1 MIRRIRKELKKVI
14 VSQEKLIDSLLI
26 SLLSEGHLL
35 IEGYPGVAK
44 TTIIKALSK
53 IVGLTFKRISFT
65 PDLLPSDILGI
76 EIYNASTH
84 TFEIKKGAIFTDLLL
99 ADEINR
105 APAKVQSALLEAMAE
120 RQVTIG
126 EKTFDLKRPF
136 MVMATQNP
144 IEESGVYALPQA
156 QLDRFLLKSVVDYPK
171 TAQEEVK
178 ILDHYQKASNL
189 EGVNQV
195 ATIEDILRLQE
206 KVNEIHIDQKVKE
219 YIANLTLATREQN
232 PLIKLGA
239 SPRGSIALLKASK
252 AHALILG
259 KNYVAPSDIKAV
271 IYDVLRHRI
280 LLSFEAISQGITVQY
295 VIDEIMKKVR
305 VP

>member
-1 MIRRIRKELKKVI
+1 MIAEIRRELKKVI
-14 VSQEKLIDSLLI
+14 VSQDRLVQSLLI
-26 SLLSEGHLL
+26 TLLSEGHLL

-84 TFEIKKGAIFTDLLL
+84 TFEIKKGAVFTDLLL

-126 EKTFDLKRPF
+126 EKTFDLKKPF

-171 TAQEEVK
+171 TAHEEVE
-178 ILDHYQKASNL
+178 ILNHYRKASDL
-189 EGVNQV
+189 EGVDQV
-195 ATIEDILRLQE
+195 ATIEDILKLQH

-219 YIANLTLATREQN
+219 YIANLILATREQN
-232 PLIKLGA
+232 PLIKLGS

-252 AHALILG
+252 AYALILG

-280 LLSFEAISQGITVQY
+280 LLSFEAISQNITAQD
-295 VIDEIMKKVR
+295 VIDEIIKKVR

>member
-1 MIRRIRKELKKVI
+1 MIHQIKKELKKVI
-14 VSQEKLIDSLLI
+14 VSQDQLVQSLLI
-26 SLLSEGHLL
+26 TLLSEGHLL

-178 ILDHYQKASNL
+178 ILDHYQKASHL

-280 LLSFEAISQGITVQY
+280 LLSFEAISQNITTQN
-295 VIDEIMKKVR
+295 VINEIIKKVR

>member
-1 MIRRIRKELKKVI
+1 MIHQIKKELKKVI
-14 VSQEKLIDSLLI
+14 VSQDQLVQSLLI
-26 SLLSEGHLL
+26 TLLSEGHLL

-126 EKTFDLKRPF
+126 EKSFDLKRPF

-156 QLDRFLLKSVVDYPK
+156 QLDRFLLKSVVEYPK

-178 ILDHYQKASNL
+178 ILDHYQKASDL

-195 ATIEDILRLQE
+195 ATIEDILKLQE

-219 YIANLTLATREQN
+219 YIANLILATREQN

-280 LLSFEAISQGITVQY
+280 LLSFEAISQNITTQN
-295 VIDEIMKKVR
+295 VIDEIIKKVR

>member
-1 MIRRIRKELKKVI
+1 MIHQIKKELKKVI
-14 VSQEKLIDSLLI
+14 VSQDQLVQSLLI
-26 SLLSEGHLL
+26 TLLSEGHLL

-84 TFEIKKGAIFTDLLL
+84 TFEVKKGAIFTDLLL

-295 VIDEIMKKVR
+295 VIDEIMRKVR